1 MPGTFYRWSEDQTR
15 ALLNCLDMQKL
26 LKKRRKP
33 ADGGAEEV
41 DVLDGLMAEVLEEL
55 KIPDAY
61 GCWRPRSTKRHIM
74 TGDRPTAPLPIRGT
88 TATLT
93 KAVWVRQLQKDD
105 NGGFKFVS
113 NAFQIDP
120 APSNIASGESN
131 SNGMSTAQLQT
142 RAASL
147 GDHTMLLIPEWRP
160 SASGTIGHE
169 RKR

>member
-1 MPGTFYRWSEDQTR
+1 MLARAACDNLHQIIFIVQSETAAEEISRLNGDNTKISPQQMPGTFYRWSEDQTR

-74 TGDRPTAPLPIRGT
+74 TGDRPTAPLPIRGWAHQDSLVT
-88 TATLT
+88 
-93 KAVWVRQLQKDD
+93 RQGCCIKNAELI
-105 NGGFKFVS
+105 GVS
-113 NAFQIDP
+113 FSILYSKEVLDGILEHQ
-120 APSNIASGESN
+120 SS
-131 SNGMSTAQLQT
+131 
-142 RAASL
+142 
-147 GDHTMLLIPEWRP
+147 
-160 SASGTIGHE
+160 
-169 RKR
+169 K

>member
-120 APSNIASGESN
+120 APSNIVHLTYFHPSHIIAIPLFVLATFN
-131 SNGMSTAQLQT
+131 TLPQ
-142 RAASL
+142 RPAA
-147 GDHTMLLIPEWRP
+147 DKPNC
-160 SASGTIGHE
+160 
-169 RKR
+169 